1 MAREDVTGRRTRTGA
16 TLERVRVLVVGGTG
30 FIGGEVVRRFVAR
43 GHEVVVFHRG
53 QTEQALPAGVRRVLG
68 DRTRIADHAATLR
81 AATPDVVVDTM
92 AFREADVRD
101 LHAVLRGAAPRLVVL
116 SSLDVY
122 RAYDRFMRA
131 QPGPREAIPIDED
144 APLREVA
151 YPRRRFAAG
160 PDDGDWSYDKL
171 PVERAALAEQDIRG
185 TVLRLPAVYGPG
197 DRRRHRVGRYLA
209 RMDGPAGALDLDAGL
224 ARWRWTRGYV
234 EDVAD
239 AIVTASTDARA
250 AGRTYNVGE
259 GDPLTE
265 GDWVRAIARAAGYRG
280 TLVERAR
287 RDLPDPVA
295 RELDGYDCDHDLVLD
310 TTRIHVELG
319 WRHRTSTDDALAA
332 SVAWERQAARQAS
345 A

>member
-1 MAREDVTGRRTRTGA
+1 M
-16 TLERVRVLVVGGTG
+16 RVLVVGGTG
-30 FIGGEVVRRFVAR
+30 FIGGELVRCFVAR

-53 QTEQALPAGVRRVLG
+53 ETEQALSPGVRRVLG
-68 DRTRIADHAATLR
+68 DRACIGDHAATLR
-81 AATPDVVVDTM
+81 ATTPDVVVDTL
-92 AFREADVRD
+92 AFGEADVLG
-101 LHAVLRGAAPRLVVL
+101 LHAALRGAAPRLVVL

-131 QPGPREAIPIDED
+131 QAGPPEATPIDED
-144 APLREVA
+144 APLREIA

-160 PDDGDWSYDKL
+160 PDDGDWSYDKI
-171 PVERAALAEQDIRG
+171 PVERAALAEREMRG

-209 RMDGPAGALDLDAGL
+209 RMDGHAGALDLDAGL

-259 GDPLTE
+259 AAPVPE

-280 TLVERAR
+280 TVVERAR
-287 RDLPDPVA
+287 RDLPSPAA
-295 RELDGYDCDHDLVLD
+295 RELDGYDYDQDLVLD
-310 TTRIHVELG
+310 TTRIRVELG
-319 WRHRTSTDDALAA
+319 WQPRASMDDALVA
-332 SVAWERQAARQAS
+332 SVEWEREAAARQAGE
-345 A
+345 